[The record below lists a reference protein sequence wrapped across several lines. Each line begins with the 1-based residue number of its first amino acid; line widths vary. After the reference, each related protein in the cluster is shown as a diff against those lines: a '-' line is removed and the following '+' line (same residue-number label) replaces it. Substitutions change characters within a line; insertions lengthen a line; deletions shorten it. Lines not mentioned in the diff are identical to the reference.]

1 MHKLS
6 AAENGFET
14 VEISNAAAT
23 AKIALQGAQIYEYA
37 RRGEPELLWVS
48 PLSRFEPGKA
58 IRGGVPVCWPWFGKD
73 ADHPERPQ
81 HGFVRTALWRLESV
95 EEPDELMSVVT
106 LTLDNTHVEQP
117 YFPFRFRLTLQ
128 LRIGRELS
136 VSLTTENR
144 DESPFEIT
152 EALHTYFNVGAVS
165 DVSIVGLEGITY
177 ADALDGFRRKRS
189 DAPIGIVQEVDR
201 VYLDTQEEITLL
213 DECLGRNIVIGKSGS
228 RSTVVWNPW
237 IDKAKR
243 MEDFADDG
251 YTSMVC
257 IETAN
262 ALTDTVTVKPGGS
275 HTITQSVK

>member
-14 VEISNAAAT
+14 VEICNAAAA

-37 RRGEPELLWVS
+37 RHGEPELLWVS
-48 PLSRFEPGKA
+48 PEARFEPGKA
-58 IRGGVPVCWPWFGKD
+58 VRGGVPVCWPWFGKD
-73 ADHPERPQ
+73 AEHPERPQ

-95 EEPDELMSVVT
+95 EEPDDLMSIVT
-106 LTLDNTHVEQP
+106 LSLDHTQVEQP
-117 YFPFRFRLTLQ
+117 WFLFRFRLTVQ

-144 DESPFEIT
+144 DDKPFEIT
-152 EALHTYFNVGAVS
+152 EALHTYFNIGAIAAL
-165 DVSIVGLEGITY
+165 SIVGLEGVTY
-177 ADALDGFRRKRS
+177 ADALDGFSRKCS
-189 DAPIGIVQEVDR
+189 DASIGIVQETDR
-201 VYLDTQEEITLL
+201 VYLDTEDEVILL
-213 DECLGRNIVIGKSGS
+213 DERLGRSVIVGKSGS

-243 MEDFADDG
+243 MEDFADES

-262 ALTDTVTVKPGGS
+262 ALTNTVTVNPGDS
-275 HTITQSVK
+275 HTIAQSIK

>member
-6 AAENGFET
+6 AAENGFES
-14 VEISNAAAT
+14 VEICNAAAT

-37 RRGEPELLWVS
+37 RHGEPQLLWVS
-48 PLSRFEPGKA
+48 PEARFEPGKA

-73 ADHPERPQ
+73 AGHPERPQ
-81 HGFVRTALWRLESV
+81 HGFVRTVLWRLEGV
-95 EEPDELMSVVT
+95 EEPDDMLSVVT
-106 LTLDNTHVEQP
+106 LSLDHTQVEQP
-117 YFPFRFRLTLQ
+117 WFPFRFRLTVQ

-144 DESPFEIT
+144 DDKPFEIT
-152 EALHTYFNVGAVS
+152 EALHTYFNVGAIAAL
-165 DVSIVGLEGITY
+165 SIVGLEGVTY
-177 ADALDGFRRKRS
+177 ADALDGFSRKCS
-189 DAPIGIVQEVDR
+189 DASIGIVQETDR
-201 VYLDTQEEITLL
+201 VYLDTEDEVILL
-213 DECLGRNIVIGKSGS
+213 DERLGRSVIVGKSGS

-243 MEDFADDG
+243 MEDFADES

-262 ALTDTVTVKPGGS
+262 ALTNTVTVNPGDS
-275 HTITQSVK
+275 HTIAQSIK

>member
-1 MHKLS
+1 MHKIVTS
-6 AAENGFET
+6 ADGFDT
-14 VEISNAAAT
+14 VEISNDAAT